1 MSTSTSNSSPSLNAV
16 QQAAMKGYTKGAL
29 TRRDQFASDA
39 EWARTFARNF
49 YHSVDSSI
57 GFLPVY
63 HSLLNTLY
71 NTIAEKATTVKAQ
84 PSSAKAQPSSAKA
97 QPSSAKAQAKQTP
110 SQDHPLLPTPQNQ
123 SESFEVKMEKLFK
136 YAWPLVGEYRS
147 LERWAKVQAAYWQMK
162 GNVGHKIAEVAA
174 KLLEMAKDQQ
184 KHTQMIE
191 EMKSPRSN
199 HYAAFLQQ
207 HWNTRNNFPTHSAW
221 AKVTAKNI
229 QKQLNTTA
237 VDCATIA
244 NGLVL
249 LANMITAPINASAS
263 KPSLTFAKD
272 FDGMAQEALPSLHN
286 FTDESAWAR
295 ATARNFFHQF
305 GATTPFVTIYNKL
318 LHYADLKNAE
328 DEAEEWSSD
337 ESEDDD
343 ETYETEEDESE
354 DDDDMSLVDE
364 DDSEAEYEDEADDE
378 TLSYT
383 SDESEEIADSLFT
396 PAGKATTAEINAGRQ
411 AMNRI
416 LFKEYREWYNAFK
429 EEADEED
436 NGDTA
441 EDRFSWHCAK
451 ILSQNTGLEREM
463 CQTVVGG
470 WLELNKK
477 TLETV

>member
-1 MSTSTSNSSPSLNAV
+1 MSTSTSNSSPSLNVV
-16 QQAAMKGYTKGAL
+16 QQAALKAYTKGAL

-49 YHSVDSSI
+49 YHSVDSSV

-84 PSSAKAQPSSAKA
+84 PSSAKPQPTT
-97 QPSSAKAQAKQTP
+97 KAQAKQTP
-110 SQDHPLLPTPQNQ
+110 SQDHPLLPTPQTQ
-123 SESFEVKMEKLFK
+123 SESFQVKMEKLFK

-147 LERWAKVQAAYWQMK
+147 LERWAKVQAAQWQMK
-162 GNVGHKIAEVAA
+162 GNVSHKLGEVAA
-174 KLLEMAKDQQ
+174 KLLEMAEDQQ

-191 EMKSPRSN
+191 EMKNPRSN

-207 HWNTRNNFPTHSAW
+207 HWDTRKKFPTHSAW

-244 NGLVL
+244 IGLVL
-249 LANMITAPINASAS
+249 VANILTAPINPSAA
-263 KPSLTFAKD
+263 KPTLTFAKD
-272 FDGMAQEALPSLHN
+272 FDGMAQEALASLKN

-305 GATTPFVTIYNKL
+305 NATTPFVTIYSKL

-328 DEAEEWSSD
+328 DEAKMDEEWSSEDD
-337 ESEDDD
+337 ESEHD
-343 ETYETEEDESE
+343 EDEDYETESE
-354 DDDDMSLVDE
+354 DDDDDDVSLVDE
-364 DDSEAEYEDEADDE
+364 DDSEVEYEDEADDE

-383 SDESEEIADSLFT
+383 SDESMEKADTLLFT
-396 PAGKATTAEINAGRQ
+396 PNGKQTNAEAQAGRI

-416 LFKEYREWYNAFK
+416 LFKEYRGWYHAFK
-429 EEADEED
+429 EEEDDEFS
-436 NGDTA
+436 A

-451 ILSQNTGLEREM
+451 ILSQKSGLSREM

-477 TLETV
+477 TLATV